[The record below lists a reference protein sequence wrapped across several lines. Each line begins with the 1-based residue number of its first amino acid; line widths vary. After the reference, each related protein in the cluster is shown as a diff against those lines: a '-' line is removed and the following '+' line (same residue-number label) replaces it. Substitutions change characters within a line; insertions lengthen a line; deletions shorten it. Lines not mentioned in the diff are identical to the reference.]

1 MRASLLVALFSLIVP
16 AAQQPLS
23 PDADGFIRNWLV
35 LAPIAIAGESGS
47 ADAPR
52 KALPT
57 SGLLIVF
64 RLIFPGSR

>member
-35 LAPIAIAGESGS
+35 LAPIAIAGNPAQPKSTATFS
-47 ADAPR
+47 RARRRSSPR
-52 KALPT
+52 RMT
-57 SGLLIVF
+57 
-64 RLIFPGSR
+64 R